1 MLGAPVA
8 GRRLAPRRGG
18 SNLRAQSYTVL
29 RAGRGWRRGTREM
42 GQRPLMTCYGGE
54 GEVEGQG
61 AGGVDGRG
69 SSDLGSSLSAADDRI
84 GGSPVSRFIDG
95 VKAAVPEGPLRGK
108 MASLG
113 ALFFFSTFNYT
124 ILTNTKD
131 ALIITAPGSGVEC
144 IPFLQAWAVLPAT
157 LLAMLGYG
165 KLCDTLPMNKVY
177 YAMVAPFL
185 LFYVTFALWIYPA
198 HSLLHP
204 VAWATQAVATLP
216 AGLHGLIQIIHNWTF
231 CLFWVFAEIWGSTI
245 IALLFWTTANDIC
258 SMEEAKLIYPLVGI
272 MANVALVMAG
282 NLLQVVNIN
291 TSAERLGMASA
302 DAMQVSLNVLIGIVT
317 LGGALMFLTKAYID
331 RAYKSL
337 SSVPG
342 AIQGGG
348 AKREKR
354 PKMDFKDGLKVL
366 VESPRIRSISAMVMG
381 YGISHKVF
389 EVAWKGQLR
398 LLYTTGQEYGAVLG
412 EIATLTGWLTIVMML
427 AGRFVFQYLG
437 WGFAAAVTP
446 VATLL
451 TGAGFFVLSFLVPSS
466 VAGGQ
471 IPTMLVA
478 AAMLGNVCQIAGR
491 VFKYSLFD
499 PAKEMVYIQM
509 SKEEKTKGKAAVDVV
524 GNQIGKSS
532 GSWIT
537 QLLLIYFGSFSAAMP
552 YLGAIYVA
560 VISLWLGA
568 ARGLSNTVAADNKA
582 EAV

>member
-1 MLGAPVA
+1 MRPG
-8 GRRLAPRRGG
+8 LAC
-18 SNLRAQSYTVL
+18 Q
-29 RAGRGWRRGTREM
+29 
-42 GQRPLMTCYGGE
+42 
-54 GEVEGQG
+54 
-61 AGGVDGRG
+61 GVDGSGEAQKEG
-69 SSDLGSSLSAADDRI
+69 SA
-84 GGSPVSRFIDG
+84 VSRLVDA
-95 VKAAVPEGPLRGK
+95 VKTAVPEGPLRGK

-113 ALFFFSTFNYT
+113 SLFFFSTFNYT

-165 KLCDTLPMNKVY
+165 KLCDTLPMKKVY
-177 YAMVAPFL
+177 YAMVLPFL
-185 LFYVTFALWIYPA
+185 LFYVAFAVLIYPA
-198 HSLLHP
+198 HSYLHP
-204 VAWATQAVATLP
+204 VAWATQALTTLP
-216 AGLHGLIQIIHNWTF
+216 AGLHGLVQIIHNWTF

-258 SMEEAKLIYPLVGI
+258 TMEEAKLIYPLVGI
-272 MANVALVMAG
+272 MANVALVLAG
-282 NLLQVVNIN
+282 NLLQVVNVH
-291 TSAERLGMASA
+291 TSAERLGMAPA
-302 DAMQVSLNVLIGIVT
+302 DSMQVSLNVLIAIVT
-317 LGGALMFLTKAYID
+317 AGGALMFATKAYID
-331 RAYKSL
+331 RHYQ
-337 SSVPG
+337 SVSEKPERV
-342 AIQGGG
+342 A
-348 AKREKR
+348 AKEKR

-366 VESPRIRSISAMVMG
+366 AESPRIRSITAMVMG

-437 WGFAAAVTP
+437 WGFAAGVTP

-451 TGAGFFVLSFLVPSS
+451 TGAGFFVLSFLVPPST
-466 VAGGQ
+466 AAGQ

-509 SKEEKTKGKAAVDVV
+509 SAEEKTKGKAAVDVV

-552 YLGAIYVA
+552 YLGAIYIS

-568 ARGLSNTVAADNKA
+568 VRMLGSTVVPNQEAKAA
-582 EAV
+582 